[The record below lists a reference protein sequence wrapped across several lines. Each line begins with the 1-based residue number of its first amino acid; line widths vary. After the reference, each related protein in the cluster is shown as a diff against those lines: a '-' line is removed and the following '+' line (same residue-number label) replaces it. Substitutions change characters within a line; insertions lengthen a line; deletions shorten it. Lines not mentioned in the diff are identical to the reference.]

1 MKKIISIIS
10 FLFLVLMSLFLS
22 SAALAGSE
30 IYVGFIDTGTW
41 DSKGSI
47 FLEVNYKSAEAK
59 EKCEILTEK
68 LFQANKKAVFPVKYD
83 SIKNY
88 INSGASDAFDVYNS
102 KGYLGRYPTASYML
116 ITNECGG
123 AVYPYIKLDA
133 KLATKTNEGQN
144 YVIAHK
150 KSSDKYTVLKNI
162 DLKNTNDNIK
172 KIINEKNK
180 LAKDKFKKIN
190 DETSREINKF
200 SEKKDYSIYQI
211 SRDQYFIHCVWY
223 FKHKQEEI
231 DTRYYITNSF
241 IVRKD
246 KVLEVEDF
254 KSSYG
259 DEAEIVYYKLAVKSE
274 DLIFFVTERLY
285 YEGNSAEILELKNSK
300 LIRIHDGNYFG
311 C

>member
-10 FLFLVLMSLFLS
+10 FPAMVMMSFFLS

-30 IYVGFIDTGTW
+30 IYVGFVDTGTW
-41 DSKGSI
+41 NSKGSI
-47 FLEVNYKSAEAK
+47 FLEVNYKSADAQK
-59 EKCEILTEK
+59 NCEVLTEK
-68 LFQANKKAVFPVKYD
+68 LYRANKKAVFPVRYD

-88 INSGASDAFDVYNS
+88 ISSGANDSYDVYDS
-102 KGYLGRYPTASYML
+102 KGYLGTYPISSYML
-116 ITNECGG
+116 LTNECGG
-123 AVYPYIKLDA
+123 SVYPYIKLDA
-133 KLATKTNEGQN
+133 KLATKTSKGQN

-162 DLKNTNDNIK
+162 NLKNTNDNIK
-172 KIINEKNK
+172 KIINKKNK

-190 DETSREINKF
+190 NETSRDRDKF
-200 SEKKDYSIYQI
+200 SEKTDYSIYQI
-211 SRDQYFIHCVWY
+211 SKDEYFIHCVWH
-223 FKHKQEEI
+223 FKNKQREI
-231 DTRYYITNSF
+231 DTRYYISNSF

-259 DEAEIVYYKLAVKSE
+259 DEASIVYCRLAVKNKYY
-274 DLIFFVTERLY
+274 IFFCAERLY

-300 LIRIHDGNYFG
+300 LIKVHEGNYFG